1 MNTTADSNLTKRALA
16 AAMKELMEQMPF
28 SKISVSDIAEQ
39 CGMNRK
45 SFYYHF
51 KDKYDLVNWIFDME
65 YLQLSSRQDYAGI
78 WDFLT
83 ELCSFFYEN
92 RSFYRRALRIEGQ
105 NSFLEHFKEV
115 LEPSIKY
122 FLASSLEEA
131 KYQQF
136 CINFY
141 ADAFIAAFVRWL
153 SDKDCVPP
161 QEFVR
166 MLKVSIYA
174 AVKRVEAE
182 CPRNRGLFYCRE
194 ARMLSSEVAAKEM
207 LSSTVPSGR
216 IRRQRS
222 SNTTE

>member
-28 SKISVSDIAEQ
+28 SKISVSNIAEQ

-83 ELCSFFYEN
+83 ELYSFFYEN
-92 RSFYRRALRIEGQ
+92 RSFYRRAALRIEGQ

-174 AVKRVEAE
+174 AVKRVEVAE
-182 CPRNRGLFYCRE
+182 L
-194 ARMLSSEVAAKEM
+194 
-207 LSSTVPSGR
+207 
-216 IRRQRS
+216 
-222 SNTTE
+222 

>member
-1 MNTTADSNLTKRALA
+1 MGLLR
-16 AAMKELMEQMPF
+16 P
-28 SKISVSDIAEQ
+28 
-39 CGMNRK
+39 
-45 SFYYHF
+45 
-51 KDKYDLVNWIFDME
+51 
-65 YLQLSSRQDYAGI
+65 AGI

-174 AVKRVEAE
+174 AVKRVEVAE
-182 CPRNRGLFYCRE
+182 L
-194 ARMLSSEVAAKEM
+194 
-207 LSSTVPSGR
+207 
-216 IRRQRS
+216 
-222 SNTTE
+222 

>member
-45 SFYYHF
+45 NFYYHF

-105 NSFLEHFKEV
+105 NSFLEHFKEGILAGGSEIPAV
-115 LEPSIKY
+115 LHQ
-122 FLASSLEEA
+122 FLCGCLYCGVCAV
-131 KYQQF
+131 
-136 CINFY
+136 
-141 ADAFIAAFVRWL
+141 AFR
-153 SDKDCVPP
+153 
-161 QEFVR
+161 
-166 MLKVSIYA
+166 
-174 AVKRVEAE
+174 
-182 CPRNRGLFYCRE
+182 
-194 ARMLSSEVAAKEM
+194 
-207 LSSTVPSGR
+207 
-216 IRRQRS
+216 
-222 SNTTE
+222 

>member
-39 CGMNRK
+39 CGMNRR
-45 SFYYHF
+45 
-51 KDKYDLVNWIFDME
+51 IFDME

-174 AVKRVEAE
+174 AVKRVEVAE
-182 CPRNRGLFYCRE
+182 L
-194 ARMLSSEVAAKEM
+194 
-207 LSSTVPSGR
+207 
-216 IRRQRS
+216 
-222 SNTTE
+222 

>member
-92 RSFYRRALRIEGQ
+92 RSFYRRA
-105 NSFLEHFKEV
+105 
-115 LEPSIKY
+115 
-122 FLASSLEEA
+122 SSLEEA

-174 AVKRVEAE
+174 AVKRVEVAE
-182 CPRNRGLFYCRE
+182 L
-194 ARMLSSEVAAKEM
+194 
-207 LSSTVPSGR
+207 
-216 IRRQRS
+216 
-222 SNTTE
+222 

>member
-1 MNTTADSNLTKRALA
+1 M
-16 AAMKELMEQMPF
+16 
-28 SKISVSDIAEQ
+28 
-39 CGMNRK
+39 
-45 SFYYHF
+45 
-51 KDKYDLVNWIFDME
+51 
-65 YLQLSSRQDYAGI
+65 
-78 WDFLT
+78 
-83 ELCSFFYEN
+83 
-92 RSFYRRALRIEGQ
+92 
-105 NSFLEHFKEV
+105 

-174 AVKRVEAE
+174 AVKRVKVAE
-182 CPRNRGLFYCRE
+182 L
-194 ARMLSSEVAAKEM
+194 
-207 LSSTVPSGR
+207 
-216 IRRQRS
+216 
-222 SNTTE
+222 

>member
-1 MNTTADSNLTKRALA
+1 MKTTADSNLTKRALA

-28 SKISVSDIAEQ
+28 SKISVSDIAER

-83 ELCSFFYEN
+83 ALCCFFYEN
-92 RSFYRRALRIEGQ
+92 RAFYRRALRIEGQ

-115 LEPSIKY
+115 LEPSVKY
-122 FLASSLEEA
+122 YLASSLEE
-131 KYQQF
+131 KTYQQF
-136 CINFY
+136 CVDFY

-153 SDKDCVPP
+153 SNRDCVPP

-166 MLKVSIYA
+166 MLKASIYA
-174 AVKRVEAE
+174 VVKRAE
-182 CPRNRGLFYCRE
+182 IT
-194 ARMLSSEVAAKEM
+194 EV
-207 LSSTVPSGR
+207 
-216 IRRQRS
+216 
-222 SNTTE
+222 

>member
-45 SFYYHF
+45 SFYY
-51 KDKYDLVNWIFDME
+51 
-65 YLQLSSRQDYAGI
+65 
-78 WDFLT
+78 
-83 ELCSFFYEN
+83 
-92 RSFYRRALRIEGQ
+92 
-105 NSFLEHFKEV
+105 HFKEV

-174 AVKRVEAE
+174 AVKRVEVAE
-182 CPRNRGLFYCRE
+182 L
-194 ARMLSSEVAAKEM
+194 
-207 LSSTVPSGR
+207 
-216 IRRQRS
+216 
-222 SNTTE
+222 

>member
-28 SKISVSDIAEQ
+28 SKISVSNIAEQ

-92 RSFYRRALRIEGQ
+92 RSFYSGTDNIT
-105 NSFLEHFKEV
+105 V
-115 LEPSIKY
+115 IKRNPQCLCHLCSDGMSTCTADCDY
-122 FLASSLEEA
+122 FIHSKYLPYIFQHSL
-131 KYQQF
+131 
-136 CINFY
+136 
-141 ADAFIAAFVRWL
+141 
-153 SDKDCVPP
+153 P
-161 QEFVR
+161 
-166 MLKVSIYA
+166 
-174 AVKRVEAE
+174 
-182 CPRNRGLFYCRE
+182 
-194 ARMLSSEVAAKEM
+194 
-207 LSSTVPSGR
+207 TV
-216 IRRQRS
+216 
-222 SNTTE
+222 